1 MKKILLLLLAFV
13 SLPGWAQLS
22 EVANF
27 DFQKPSELKPTA
39 VSPSPNNNT
48 YVIISD
54 YTFQDEK
61 ISLSFISD
69 NYTGVAE
76 MYTKLI
82 PGYPTQY
89 YVGFSTNARMKFTA
103 QSGSYINK
111 IEFTGSHTDLI
122 VNVGTFNV
130 ETNTW
135 TATNSGSSEVIFSN
149 PHTDHPMIYSIKVY
163 YTAPSEIMH
172 YTWAE
177 ILDKDGVSVNTYS
190 YSATEIPEV
199 KSFKSLDITFP
210 YSISPLSLGQIT
222 MTDGNSQPV
231 GITTSCYG
239 SVLSIAA
246 SAPIVEDG
254 DFTISVPQRVVQSG
268 NIQNSALPTFQFK
281 VRKEREIFNPIEVTP
296 AEGNLTVL
304 PEIIKLK
311 FDNDV
316 TLGDLEPSDIVI
328 KKDGTPMY
336 AASLAIDETDQ
347 RTVLVKSSHTGNI
360 TNDAANLGI
369 WTIDI
374 PAGAVHNPFKGNAT
388 LDYWNKALTYTYTL
402 IETPDPLK
410 DKKTEMAGLKEQA
423 AALVA
428 KIGTVGYPKAD
439 DATPTLASVKDLEI
453 SATDETAL
461 DADIANLKAAIKAFY
476 NNPAVA
482 LPASQKWYTI
492 ASVNKDNQEIPLSY
506 ANGAVSLGGTATAF
520 QVESITSEGVA
531 VLKMKVGKD
540 GENNTTY
547 KYLHVLL
554 GADDYNAT
562 SSKNVTDAA
571 TFVSNLTIG
580 KMTLAG
586 DDVDQTPV
594 AGLLTIKGCV
604 GNDKTTGDKLG
615 EAYAQVTHGAT
626 PAVTTSL
633 TETTLFF
640 ESGKTNAF
648 RFVETTEPSDEP
660 VTPPTPPTPQTVTP
674 TYSLTEVNTN
684 DHTMTLTIGDVTSAT
699 LINASK
705 IKIYKDE
712 TDVTSQITASTL
724 IEAAYGSLY
733 QFSIHLDGLAAGIY
747 SLVIGKG
754 TFAFAGDVV
763 IDEGERLSFT
773 IPSSTPD
780 NPTPDNPITPTPSTN
795 DFTKGFEVKS
805 WPMLS
810 GDTPVQD
817 VLLNDV
823 YVFIFRGEKYND
835 LCVDESKTI
844 ELLDGWNDNI
854 KYREGKLVAAPDFV
868 LPEEWGG
875 ADPSIKAY
883 RICWNPEV
891 QPGDYANKPFL
902 ARIVIPEAA
911 MGNEVFG
918 QYLAGQNVKASDCI
932 VNNRVS
938 LTFKVNNEEAAQEE
952 ERTSFFNYK
961 AEKKTEATN
970 KAQEGDSQEC
980 AALITAAKAAIDALS
995 YDTTKSLDA
1004 NKAQVDVIIAKLD
1017 ADLAAQRAKDAVNTA
1032 FADYKIEKK
1041 TVATN
1046 RAQEGDSQECA
1057 ALITAAKAAID
1068 ALSYDTTKSLDAN
1081 KELVDAIIAKLDD
1094 DLAVQRDIDASKAAL
1109 NKVIADATAYVESI
1123 KGEHKA
1129 FADVLDMA
1137 INAAKAKLSD
1147 VTATKSDLDDA
1158 KQTLESAVA
1167 TIKQAIAT
1175 GIEEMEVSGGVEG
1188 ATYYTLDGRKLDG
1201 KPTKKGVYI
1210 VNGRKVVVK

>member
-1 MKKILLLLLAFV
+1 MAFV
-13 SLPGWAQLS
+13 SLQGWAQLS

-48 YVIISD
+48 YVIITE

-61 ISLSFISD
+61 ISLSFIKD
-69 NYTGVAE
+69 NYTGIAE

-82 PGYPTQY
+82 TGYPTQY

-111 IEFTGSHTDLI
+111 IEFTSSHTDLL

-135 TATNSGSSEVIFSN
+135 TATNGGSSEVIFSN
-149 PHTDHPMIYSIKVY
+149 PHTDHPMIFSIKVY
-163 YTAPSEIMH
+163 YTAPSEIMN
-172 YTWAE
+172 YTRAD

-210 YSISPLSLGQIT
+210 YSISPLNLGQIT

-231 GITTSCYG
+231 GITTSCSG

-316 TLGDLEPSDIVI
+316 TLADLDAGAIVI
-328 KKDGTPMY
+328 RKDGAAKYT
-336 AASLAIDETDQ
+336 ASLAKDETDQ
-347 RTVLVKSSHTGNI
+347 KTVLVKSSHSGDI
-360 TNDAANLGI
+360 TNEEANLGV
-369 WTIDI
+369 WTISI
-374 PAGAVHNPFKGNAT
+374 PAAAIHNPFKGNAT

-439 DATPTLASVKDLEI
+439 DANPTLASVKDLEI
-453 SATDETAL
+453 PTTEDELNTD
-461 DADIANLKAAIKAFY
+461 IGNLNAAIKAFY
-476 NNPAVA
+476 NNSVVT

-492 ASVNKDNQEIPLSY
+492 ASVNKDGAELPLSY
-506 ANGAVSLGGTATAF
+506 SNGAVSLGGTATAF

-531 VLKMKVGKD
+531 VLKMKAGKD

-586 DDVDQTPV
+586 DGVDQTPV

-640 ESGKTNAF
+640 ESGKTSAF

-712 TDVTSQITASTL
+712 TDVTSQITASPL

-780 NPTPDNPITPTPSTN
+780 NPTPDDPTPDDPTPDDPTPTPTPSTN

-938 LTFKVNNEEAAQEE
+938 LTFKINNEEAAQEE
-952 ERTSFFNYK
+952 ERTSFFN
-961 AEKKTEATN
+961 
-970 KAQEGDSQEC
+970 
-980 AALITAAKAAIDALS
+980 
-995 YDTTKSLDA
+995 
-1004 NKAQVDVIIAKLD
+1004 
-1017 ADLAAQRAKDAVNTA
+1017 
-1032 FADYKIEKK
+1032 YKIEKK

-1081 KELVDAIIAKLDD
+1081 KELVDAIIAKLDA

-1129 FADVLDMA
+1129 FADVLDIA
-1137 INAAKAKLSD
+1137 INAAKAKLND

-1188 ATYYTLDGRKLDG
+1188 AAYYTLDGRKLDG

-1210 VNGRKVVVK
+1210 VNGRKVVIK